1 MKRLPTIMKLLIIS
15 LGLLTTATL
24 HAADVFYKKNLS
36 LYVIHDVDQGKT
48 ESQLLDTSVGNYVAD
63 AGAVIF
69 LKGQTLYLIRD
80 TRQPKAE
87 SLDTAVADFKL
98 KDGLIAYI
106 KGDSL
111 YVRRVSDAADVLS
124 RQVPDSRGI
133 SNLDVAGGTIVF
145 LKNVTTLYRI
155 TDIDTGTAE
164 RVIYPV
170 GEVQVSGK

>member
-1 MKRLPTIMKLLIIS
+1 MKHSPLIKILLIS
-15 LGLLTTATL
+15 VLGLLAHVSV
-24 HAADVFYKKNLS
+24 HAADLFYKKNLS

-48 ESQLLDTSVGNYVAD
+48 ESKLLESSVGNYVAD

-80 TRQPKAE
+80 TREPKAE

-106 KGDSL
+106 KGESL
-111 YVRRVSDAADVLS
+111 YVRRVSDAANVSS
-124 RQVPDSRGI
+124 RLVTESHGA
-133 SNLDVAGGTIVF
+133 SNLDIAGGIIIF
-145 LKNVTTLYRI
+145 IKNSTTLYRV
-155 TDIDTGTAE
+155 TDVDRGTAE

-170 GEVQVSGK
+170 GEAQVSGK